1 MKWQTLGDDARSWKE
16 RGEFDVGRKGSLCE
30 GDSGNNKF
38 IRDRVAKMMILIA
51 LNSITRIE
59 R

>member
-16 RGEFDVGRKGSLCE
+16 RGKFNVGRKDSLCE
-30 GDSGNNKF
+30 GDSGNKF